1 MSRGPTPVQSPE
13 SDVSPKSQP
22 TPKGADYFAHR
33 PKKTSLES
41 EPTGEASDV
50 HTETNPPQTQPG
62 FESAAT
68 QQVRTGGNAIDV
80 KGKGKEIEIPAD
92 ASATT
97 VGDSTSS
104 NGSSEPP
111 SRKASVSSITFLAPR
126 NPSLPQGNKRPHGA
140 VRIRGASP
148 PHRRLVNVFLVI
160 ISPSSFISLEQWSL
174 QTVVGAV
181 LKRRGTRSSKWAGE
195 YVLGLSH

>member
-1 MSRGPTPVQSPE
+1 MSRGQTPVQSPG
-13 SDVSPKSQP
+13 SDVSPRSQP

-33 PKKTSLES
+33 PKQANLEPIADTSEQRAETSSSTPQAES
-41 EPTGEASDV
+41 GYEA
-50 HTETNPPQTQPG
+50 
-62 FESAAT
+62 AAT
-68 QQVRTGGNAIDV
+68 QQDGTVDVVRSL

-97 VGDSTSS
+97 VGDSTSY
-104 NGSSEPP
+104 NDSSEPS

-148 PHRRLVNVFLVI
+148 PHRR
-160 ISPSSFISLEQWSL
+160 
-174 QTVVGAV
+174 
-181 LKRRGTRSSKWAGE
+181 
-195 YVLGLSH
+195 